1 MSIHVVCSWMVLLG
15 DITNTAL
22 LTKNPKSH
30 LYTEG
35 FRGTTMHTRDFCG
48 KKKEDTS
55 HTWVRSR
62 VAAYVEEKMRTNV
75 NHVPWFCTM
84 NQVPLVTHS
93 SVVLYTPTQA
103 HSCKSSLLKDDCTPA
118 SILEFKSTTHS
129 LWLLTS
135 RVKSTEL
142 AQNPTRQTTSWS
154 TSLWLRCSSQ
164 ASPQKTERGHVVS
177 VTGEEFRT
185 LLLRIYQSFVDVIS
199 SACKHWII
207 TGVNSNTS

>member
-1 MSIHVVCSWMVLLG
+1 MSNEHPCGLLMDG
-15 DITNTAL
+15 TVRRHHKYSFINKKSQITPLHRGLQRHYSAHTGL
-22 LTKNPKSH
+22 LWQ
-30 LYTEG
+30 
-35 FRGTTMHTRDFCG
+35 

-84 NQVPLVTHS
+84 NQVPLVTRS

-103 HSCKSSLLKDDCTPA
+103 HSCKSGLLKDDCTPA

-142 AQNPTRQTTSWS
+142 AQNPTRQTTS
-154 TSLWLRCSSQ
+154 
-164 ASPQKTERGHVVS
+164 
-177 VTGEEFRT
+177 
-185 LLLRIYQSFVDVIS
+185 
-199 SACKHWII
+199 
-207 TGVNSNTS
+207 